1 MERSEAQ
8 CVQVD
13 LRHHGPK
20 TTELHGAGAQAYN
33 ACSEVRGPEA
43 GTESPHAAATP
54 MMARM
59 RKWTARCPA
68 VGTLSATMVFCSVLV
83 SFFCLVLV
91 VFSIL
96 TWNEPNLLCR
106 AKT

>member
-1 MERSEAQ
+1 MERSEAH

-20 TTELHGAGAQAYN
+20 TTELHGAGAQAYT

-43 GTESPHAAATP
+43 GTESPHAA
-54 MMARM
+54 RM
-59 RKWTARCPA
+59 RKWILVR
-68 VGTLSATMVFCSVLV
+68 VSVFC
-83 SFFCLVLV
+83 
-91 VFSIL
+91 SIL